1 MLGTGR
7 EEKIGTIF
15 LHAPLCFSSVFWSV
29 FPRTYVVFWRT
40 LVRPDA
46 HLCPRN
52 VRKVNCRRAARE
64 SGLGRTQDS
73 RNVDASVW
81 KFFFQI
87 LLKSPPKYATIFR
100 VNPHRKHKC
109 FRGANTEE

>member
-1 MLGTGR
+1 MLKN
-7 EEKIGTIF
+7 EILLKDSI
-15 LHAPLCFSSVFWSV
+15 CVSSVSV
-29 FPRTYVVFWRT
+29 SGFPRTDVGFRRT
-40 LVRPDA
+40 LVRLEA
-46 HLCPRN
+46 HRCTRN